1 MKKIMC
7 RCPSC
12 GKRLIEVSGS
22 CSGVFII
29 CTECGASVKVDVE
42 NNGKIRLSLEPVGF
56 KGDNR
61 VA

>member
-29 CTECGASVKVDVE
+29 CTECGASVKVDIE
-42 NNGKIRLSLEPVGF
+42 NSGKIKLSLEPVATSING
-56 KGDNR
+56 KS
-61 VA
+61 A

>member
-12 GKRLIEVSGS
+12 GKRLIEVTGS
-22 CSGVFII
+22 CSGVFIV
-29 CTECGASVKVDVE
+29 CSECGASVKVDIE
-42 NNGKIRLSLEPVGF
+42 NNGKIRLSLEPVTYP
-56 KGDNR
+56 KGGE

>member
-22 CSGVFII
+22 CSGVFIV
-29 CTECGASVKVDVE
+29 CTDCGASVKVDIE
-42 NNGKIRLSLEPVGF
+42 NNGKIRLSLEPISNTKDGE
-56 KGDNR
+56 